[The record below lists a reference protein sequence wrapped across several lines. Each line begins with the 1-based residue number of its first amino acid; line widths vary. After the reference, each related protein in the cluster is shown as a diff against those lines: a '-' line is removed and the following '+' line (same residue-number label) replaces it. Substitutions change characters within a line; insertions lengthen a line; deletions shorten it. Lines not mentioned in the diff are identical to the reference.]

1 MSRISNALFIL
12 FLALCAGSCIHKSDA
27 GRLLDAAE
35 RHLEEHPDSAFVALD
50 SLDRRQLNTRELQ
63 ARHALLYSI
72 ALEKCGISMTT
83 DSIISIA
90 VDYYSGTGDKENAE
104 TALLWR
110 EKILEHADRISP
122 TDTLLRQNARII
134 QERYAD
140 KMELV
145 EKKRQTGIIILI
157 ALAVTAL
164 CIVIIRRYSAKLK
177 QKPDD
182 EAMKLIRQ
190 RLDVL
195 DKVLA
200 SRISSDDKTY
210 RISEEEIESLI
221 SDREEFLIS
230 TKVLFKERHPKFI
243 SVLERKGL
251 TDWETGYCCLYTLG
265 LKGKDVGEFIQKKRH
280 YIISSEIR
288 RKLGLGEHDT
298 NIGIWLRDLMA
309 QSKEAM

>member
-1 MSRISNALFIL
+1 MKRISNVLFIL
-12 FLALCAGSCIHKSDA
+12 ILAFCAGSCIHKSDA

-35 RHLEEHPDSAFVALD
+35 KHLEEHPDSAFVALD

-90 VDYYSGTGDKENAE
+90 VEYYSGNGDKENAE

-164 CIVIIRRYSAKLK
+164 CIGIIRRYSVKLK

-230 TKVLFKERHPKFI
+230 TKVLFKERYPKFI

-251 TDWETGYCCLYTLG
+251 TDWEAGYCCLYTLG

-309 QSKEAM
+309 QSEEAM